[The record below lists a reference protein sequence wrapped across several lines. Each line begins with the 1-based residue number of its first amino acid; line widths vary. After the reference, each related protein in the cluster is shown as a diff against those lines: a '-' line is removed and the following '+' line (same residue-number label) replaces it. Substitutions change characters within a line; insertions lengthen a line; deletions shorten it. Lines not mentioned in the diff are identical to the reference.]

1 MMSLSNKQKGF
12 SLIELMVVMAI
23 VATLMGLTGALL
35 NKNVNQ
41 QHRLVEIEKIQHIF
55 KMLAY
60 KAYYQGYPIKV
71 SASNDV
77 LTIEIND
84 EVKAIEFKELSFKN
98 TQFLVSTRST
108 IFPESFTIIVNGN
121 EREYKINGMFKVYD
135 EK

>member
-1 MMSLSNKQKGF
+1 MMSLFNKQRGF

-41 QHRLVEIEKIQHIF
+41 QQRLVEIEKTQHTF

-71 SASNDV
+71 NASNDV